1 MAPLFVT
8 FEGLDG
14 SGKSTHLERAAAWL
28 RGRGQHCAVTR
39 EPGGT
44 RLGVALREMF
54 LSGEWGPLD
63 GGVEALLVFAGRRQH
78 LHEVIEPALAG
89 GQHVLCDRFTDSTR
103 AYQGYGRGFDLAAIE
118 ELDRLAT
125 GGRVPEATLLF
136 DLEPELARE
145 RSHIGSRERR
155 PDGGNR
161 LDAEDLE
168 FYRRVRS
175 GFLELAA
182 REPTRFHVID
192 SSGEVEETAARVR
205 AVMERLFGGDV

>member
-1 MAPLFVT
+1 MTPLFVT

-28 RGRGQHCAVTR
+28 RGQGQRCAVTR

-54 LSGEWGPLD
+54 LSGQWGPLD
-63 GGVEALLVFAGRRQH
+63 GGVEALLVFAARRQH
-78 LHEVIEPALAG
+78 LREVIEPALAG

-118 ELDRLAT
+118 EMDRLAT
-125 GGRVPEATLLF
+125 GGRTPQATLLF
-136 DLEPELARE
+136 DLAPEVARR
-145 RSHIGSRERR
+145 RSQSSADPRR

-161 LDAEDLE
+161 LDTEDLD

-175 GFLELAA
+175 GYLELAQ
-182 REPTRFHVID
+182 REPARFRLID
-192 SSGEVEETAARVR
+192 SSGAAAETADRVQ
-205 AVMERLFGGDV
+205 AVLEQLFGGDP

>member
-1 MAPLFVT
+1 MSGPLFVT

-28 RGRGQHCAVTR
+28 RGQGQRCAVTR

-54 LSGEWGPLD
+54 LSGNWGSLD

-78 LHEVIEPALAG
+78 LREVIEPALAG

-103 AYQGYGRGFDLAAIE
+103 AYQGYGRGFELTTIE
-118 ELDRLAT
+118 ELDRVAT
-125 GGRVPEATLLF
+125 AGRSPDATLLF
-136 DLEPELARE
+136 DLPPELARE
-145 RSHIGSRERR
+145 RSHSGDAQRR

-161 LDAEDLE
+161 LDAEDLD
-168 FYRRVRS
+168 FYRRVRE
-175 GFLELAA
+175 GFLELAR
-182 REPTRFHVID
+182 REPSRFHLID
-192 SSGEVEETAARVR
+192 SSGDLDDTAHQVR
-205 AVMERLFGGDV
+205 AVMEGLFR

>member
-1 MAPLFVT
+1 MNGPLFVT

-28 RGRGQHCAVTR
+28 RGQGQRCAVTR

-54 LSGEWGPLD
+54 LSGEWGALD

-78 LHEVIEPALAG
+78 VQEVIEPALVG

-103 AYQGYGRGFDLAAIE
+103 AYQGYGRGFDLEAIE

-125 GGRVPEATLLF
+125 AGRTPDATLLF
-136 DLEPELARE
+136 DLAPELARE
-145 RSHIGSRERR
+145 RSHSGSPQRR

-168 FYRRVRS
+168 FYRRVRA
-175 GFLELAA
+175 GFLELAD
-182 REPTRFHVID
+182 REPSRFHLID
-192 SSGEVEETAARVR
+192 SSGDVEETAARVR
-205 AVMERLFGGDV
+205 AVMEGLFR